1 MSKKRITRKITRKIY
16 TGEDMV
22 DDYPYITKM
31 KGINVTEIIQE
42 AKVFKPV
49 IFDGHN
55 NIDKLTPSVIS
66 TLDKFDNGYVVIY
79 DNWKDTSKINSLTDF
94 FTERIRISCNFK
106 RFISPIKYWNKNKKN
121 ILKKISRSDIYR
133 LREYLYANTKL
144 CNNFRITVSLAIL
157 QMFKPKKW
165 LDISAGWGDR
175 LISAI
180 LYGVDLYVATDP
192 NIDLHPCYETII
204 KTLVPLKDQSNF
216 IIYPEGFET
225 VTLPQTKFDIVFSSP
240 PFFDL
245 EQYSSHSGD
254 SLQYTNEELWCKKF
268 LWPSLIKSYLHLKRN
283 GHMILYMSGSPLV
296 MSYLKKLDTIM
307 KYKGVI
313 YFIDSRPR
321 AMYVW
326 QKTKD
331 IAVL

>member
-1 MSKKRITRKITRKIY
+1 MSKKRITRKIHHGSDEI
-16 TGEDMV
+16 

-31 KGINVTEIIQE
+31 KGSNITEIIHE
-42 AKVFKPV
+42 AKVYKPI

-55 NIDKLTPSVIS
+55 NVEKLTPSVVA
-66 TLDKFDNGYVVIY
+66 TLDKFENGYVVIY
-79 DNWKDTSKINSLTDF
+79 DNWKDTNKINSLTDF
-94 FTERIRISCNFK
+94 FTEHVRVSCNFK

-121 ILKKISRSDIYR
+121 IWKRISRSDIYG
-133 LREYLYANTKL
+133 LREYLYANTRL

-192 NIDLHPCYETII
+192 NIDLHPYYEQII

-216 IIYPEGFET
+216 IIYPSGFET
-225 VTLPQTKFDIVFSSP
+225 VTLPKTKFDIVFSSP

-245 EQYSSHSGD
+245 EQYSTHQGD
-254 SLQYTNEELWCKKF
+254 SLQYTTEEAWCMKF

-283 GHMILYMSGSPLV
+283 GHMILYMNGSPLV
-296 MSYLKKLDTIM
+296 MSYLRKLDTIM

-313 YFIDSRPR
+313 YFIDSKPR

-331 IAVL
+331 ISVVY